1 MSQFPFRALRSS
13 WPLSLKVPFLV
24 AALMLIISAT
34 ISDRV
39 LSRLGQTQEV
49 QLQQLASTYLDGL
62 SSSMLPSVVRDDV
75 WEVFDILDQSR
86 NQYEGVNVHW
96 TIVADQNGS
105 IVASSDPVQFP
116 SQSDLPQKFI
126 NRFQTDQFMNID
138 KVGGTALLHRVLT
151 YQGKQIGKIV
161 AEIDIGKLLAER
173 NNVFWTLIAT
183 NSLLTSLLA
192 LAGFVVVRRMLEP
205 VAVLAEHFETSTQN
219 SMTPIETDVIAKQSA
234 EFRKLFN
241 RFNELTLAIGERET
255 LAIQLA
261 EEEKV
266 ASLGRLASGMA
277 HEINNPLGGM
287 FNALDALKNHG
298 TNLDVR
304 SRSVRLIDNGLRGI
318 RDLVRSTLT
327 SYRADRSHRN
337 LTTNDLDDLR
347 LLIKPEARERGLQL
361 NWNVATFETSV
372 IGAVPVRD
380 AVLNLLINACRAS
393 PEGREVGFE
402 ARMEGES
409 FIAEISD
416 SGPGLPSNI
425 LEYIERKGAGSAPLD
440 NRSGLGLWIVKRL
453 CDEMSGTLS
462 IVKCTETGTI
472 IRLQVSSKI
481 VEKRDAA

>member
-1 MSQFPFRALRSS
+1 MSQFPFRALGRS

-116 SQSDLPQKFI
+116 SQSDLPQKFVG
-126 NRFQTDQFMNID
+126 RFQTDQFMNID

-151 YQGKQIGKIV
+151 YQGKQIGQIV

-173 NNVFWTLIAT
+173 NSVFWTLIAT
-183 NSLLTSLLA
+183 NSLPTLLLA
-192 LAGFVVVRRMLEP
+192 LAVCLGAPNARP
-205 VAVLAEHFETSTQN
+205 VTVLAEHFETSTQ
-219 SMTPIETDVIAKQSA
+219 SAMVPIEPDVIAKQSA

-304 SRSVRLIDNGLRGI
+304 SRSIRLIDNGLRGI

-327 SYRADRSHRN
+327 SYRSDRSLRN

-347 LLIKPEARERGLQL
+347 LLIEPEARERGLHLQ
-361 NWNVATFETSV
+361 WNVASFETSA

-393 PEGREVGFE
+393 PEGSEVGFE
-402 ARMEGES
+402 ARMEGEH
-409 FIAEISD
+409 FMAEISN

-453 CDEMSGTLS
+453 CDEMNGTLS
-462 IVKCTETGTI
+462 IVKSSETGTI

-481 VEKRDAA
+481 LEKRDAA

>member
-1 MSQFPFRALRSS
+1 MSKFPFVALGRSWS
-13 WPLSLKVPFLV
+13 LSLKVPFLV

-62 SSSMLPSVVRDDV
+62 SSSMLASVVRDDV

-116 SQSDLPQKFI
+116 SQSDIPQKFV
-126 NRFQTDQFMNID
+126 NRFQTNQFMDID

-151 YQGKQIGKIV
+151 YQGKQIGQIV

-173 NNVFWTLIAT
+173 NGVFWTLIAT
-183 NSLLTSLLA
+183 NSLLTLLLA
-192 LAGFVVVRRMLEP
+192 LVGFAVVRRMLRP
-205 VAVLAEHFETSTQN
+205 VAVLAEHFETSTQ
-219 SMTPIETDVIAKQSA
+219 SAMTLIEPDLIAKQST

-298 TNLDVR
+298 ANLDVR
-304 SRSVRLIDNGLRGI
+304 SRSIRLIDNGLRGI

-337 LTTNDLDDLR
+337 LTANDLDDLR
-347 LLIKPEARERGLQL
+347 LLIKPEARERGLHLQ
-361 NWNVATFETSV
+361 WNVASFETSA

-393 PEGREVGFE
+393 PEGREVGFD
-402 ARMEGES
+402 ARMEGEV

-453 CDEMSGTLS
+453 CDEMNGGLS
-462 IVKCTETGTI
+462 IVKSTETGTI

-481 VEKRDAA
+481 LEKRNAA

>member
-1 MSQFPFRALRSS
+1 MSGVLVKVFRRS
-13 WPLSLKVPFLV
+13 WPLSFKVPLFV
-24 AALMLIISAT
+24 AILMLIVSAA

-39 LSRLGQTQEV
+39 LSRLGRTQEL

-75 WEVFDILDQSR
+75 WEIFDTLDQSKT
-86 NQYEGVNVHW
+86 QYQDVNVRW
-96 TIVADQNGS
+96 TVVADQDDNVLAGS
-105 IVASSDPVQFP
+105 NPEQFP
-116 SQSDLPQKFI
+116 SQSKLPKKYSVGPPS
-126 NRFQTDQFMNID
+126 DQFMSID
-138 KVGGTALLHRVLT
+138 RIAGIALLHRPMT
-151 YQGKQIGKIV
+151 YQGKHIGQIV
-161 AEIDIGKLLAER
+161 AEIDISKLLAER
-173 NNVFWTLIAT
+173 NSVFWTLVGT
-183 NSLLTSLLA
+183 NTFLTLLLG
-192 LAGFVVVRRMLEP
+192 LAGFFVVWRMLKP
-205 VAVLAEHFETSTQN
+205 VAILAQHFEVASQGP
-219 SMTPIETDVIAKQSA
+219 MTAIEPETIVRQSS
-234 EFRKLFN
+234 EFRKLFS
-241 RFNELTLAIGERET
+241 RFNELIAAIGERET
-255 LAIQLA
+255 LATKLA

-304 SRSVRLIDNGLRGI
+304 SRSIRLIDNGLHGI

-327 SYRADRSHRN
+327 TYRADRSHRN

-361 NWNVATFETSV
+361 NWKVASFESSA

-393 PEGREVGFE
+393 PQGSEVGFE
-402 ARMEGES
+402 ARIEGEI
-409 FIAEISD
+409 FVAEISD

-453 CDEMSGTLS
+453 CDEMNGALS
-462 IVKCTETGTI
+462 IVKSTETGTV
-472 IRLQVSSKI
+472 IRLRVSSKLL
-481 VEKRDAA
+481 EKRDAA

>member
-1 MSQFPFRALRSS
+1 MSQFPFRALGRS

-34 ISDRV
+34 ITDRV
-39 LSRLGQTQEV
+39 LSRLGQSQEV

-62 SSSMLPSVVRDDV
+62 SSSMLSSVVRDDV

-86 NQYEGVNVHW
+86 NQYEGVDVHW
-96 TIVADQNGS
+96 TIVADQSDS

-116 SQSDLPQKFI
+116 SQSDLPQKFVS
-126 NRFQTDQFMNID
+126 RFQTDQFMYID

-151 YQGKQIGKIV
+151 YQGKQIGQIV
-161 AEIDIGKLLAER
+161 AEIDIRKLLAER
-173 NNVFWTLIAT
+173 NGVFWTLIAT
-183 NSLLTSLLA
+183 NSLLTLLLA
-192 LAGFVVVRRMLEP
+192 LAGFVLVRRMLRP
-205 VAVLAEHFETSTQN
+205 VAVLAEHFETSTQGA
-219 SMTPIETDVIAKQSA
+219 MTPIESNLIAKQSA
-234 EFRKLFN
+234 EFRRLFN
-241 RFNELTLAIGERET
+241 RFNELVFAIGKRET

-287 FNALDALKNHG
+287 LNALDALKTHG

-304 SRSVRLIDNGLRGI
+304 SRSIRLIDNGLRGI

-337 LTTNDLDDLR
+337 LTANDLDDLR
-347 LLIKPEARERGLQL
+347 LLIKPEARELGLQL
-361 NWNVATFETSV
+361 NWNVATFETSA

-393 PEGREVGFE
+393 PKGCEVGFE
-402 ARMEGES
+402 AHMEGE
-409 FIAEISD
+409 FFVAEISD

-453 CDEMSGTLS
+453 CDEMNGTLS
-462 IVKCTETGTI
+462 ILKSTETGTI

-481 VEKRDAA
+481 LEKRDAA

>member
-1 MSQFPFRALRSS
+1 MSQFPFGAFGRS

-96 TIVADQNGS
+96 TIVANQNGS

-116 SQSDLPQKFI
+116 SQSDIPQKFVS
-126 NRFQTDQFMNID
+126 RFQTDQFMNID

-151 YQGKQIGKIV
+151 YQGKQIGQIV

-173 NNVFWTLIAT
+173 NSVFWTLIAT
-183 NSLLTSLLA
+183 NSLLTLLLA
-192 LAGFVVVRRMLEP
+192 LAGFALVRRMLRP
-205 VAVLAEHFETSTQN
+205 VTVLAEHFETSTQ
-219 SMTPIETDVIAKQSA
+219 SAMAAIEPDVIAKQSA

-241 RFNELTLAIGERET
+241 RFNELALAIGERET

-304 SRSVRLIDNGLRGI
+304 SRSIRLIDNGLRGI

-337 LTTNDLDDLR
+337 LTANDLDDLR
-347 LLIKPEARERGLQL
+347 LLIKPEARERGLHLQ
-361 NWNVATFETSV
+361 WNVTSFETSA

-393 PEGREVGFE
+393 PEGREVGFD
-402 ARMEGES
+402 ACMEGEV

-453 CDEMSGTLS
+453 CDEMNGTLS
-462 IVKCTETGTI
+462 IVKSNETGTI

-481 VEKRDAA
+481 LEKRDAA

>member
-1 MSQFPFRALRSS
+1 MSQLLNKAFRNT
-13 WPLSLKVPFLV
+13 WPLSFKVPLFV
-24 AALMLIISAT
+24 AALMLLVSAAISE
-34 ISDRV
+34 RV
-39 LSRLGQTQEV
+39 LSRLSQTQEV

-62 SSSMLPSVVRDDV
+62 SSSVLPSVVRDDV
-75 WEVFDILDQSR
+75 WEVFDMLDQSKT
-86 NQYEGVNVHW
+86 QYQGVNARW
-96 TIVADQNGS
+96 TVVADRDDNVLAGS
-105 IVASSDPVQFP
+105 NPDQFP
-116 SQSDLPQKFI
+116 SQSKLPQ
-126 NRFQTDQFMNID
+126 RFSENFPTDQFMSINEIE
-138 KVGGTALLHRVLT
+138 GTALLHRALT
-151 YQGKQIGKIV
+151 YQGKNIGQII
-161 AEIDIGKLLAER
+161 AEIDISGLLAER

-183 NSLLTSLLA
+183 NTLLTLL
-192 LAGFVVVRRMLEP
+192 LGLVGFAVVRRMLRP
-205 VAVLAEHFETSTQN
+205 VAILAEHFEAASQGPVTV
-219 SMTPIETDVIAKQSA
+219 IEPGTIAKQST
-234 EFRKLFN
+234 EFRTLFN
-241 RFNELTLAIGERET
+241 RFNELTVAIGEREA
-255 LAIQLA
+255 LATQLA

-304 SRSVRLIDNGLRGI
+304 SRSIRLIDNGLRGI

-347 LLIKPEARERGLQL
+347 LLIKPEARERRLQL
-361 NWNVATFETSV
+361 LWNVASFETSA

-402 ARMEGES
+402 AHLEGEI
-409 FIAEISD
+409 FIAEVSD
-416 SGPGLPSNI
+416 SGHGLPSNI

-453 CDEMSGTLS
+453 CDEMNGTLS
-462 IVKCTETGTI
+462 IVKCTETGTT
-472 IRLQVSSKI
+472 IRLKVSPKI
-481 VEKRDAA
+481 LEQQNAA